1 MFFDAGELTV
11 FAAIAPGRIQ
21 GKRFCAHGSIL
32 SQSMGVALLFVQHSE
47 QTLVNY
53 YSVQKLF
60 VKYILNIFLKNNII
74 Y

>member
-11 FAAIAPGRIQ
+11 FAAIALGRIQ
-21 GKRFCAHGSIL
+21 GKRFRAHGSIL

-53 YSVQKLF
+53 YSV
-60 VKYILNIFLKNNII
+60 
-74 Y
+74 